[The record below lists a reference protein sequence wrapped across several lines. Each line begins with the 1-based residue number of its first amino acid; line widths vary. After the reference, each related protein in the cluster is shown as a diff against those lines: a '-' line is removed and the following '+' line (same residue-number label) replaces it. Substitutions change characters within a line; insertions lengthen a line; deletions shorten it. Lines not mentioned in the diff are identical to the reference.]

1 LSFDP
6 ATALLRAVNILD
18 IPHSKRLASGPNY
31 GAIFG
36 QIFFSEAL
44 KTMLSPQ
51 NTTNRGDGKMFFDLV
66 GAFFGYVPL
75 NKLFSYK
82 NKSLNTTIFSF
93 LKK

>member
-6 ATALLRAVNILD
+6 AAALLRVVNILD

-44 KTMLSPQ
+44 KITILSPI
-51 NTTNRGDGKMFFDLV
+51 DIVIAL
-66 GAFFGYVPL
+66 GACSSDYDR
-75 NKLFSYK
+75 
-82 NKSLNTTIFSF
+82 
-93 LKK
+93 

>member
-6 ATALLRAVNILD
+6 AAALLRAVNILD

-44 KTMLSPQ
+44 RLWTVFKGEKMELLIMLAVIVVWVVLQVYILP
-51 NTTNRGDGKMFFDLV
+51 KM
-66 GAFFGYVPL
+66 GI
-75 NKLFSYK
+75 S
-82 NKSLNTTIFSF
+82 T
-93 LKK
+93 